1 MARLPSTMGLLA
13 FAAASRHLS
22 FVKAA
27 EELNVTPGAVS
38 RQIQSLE
45 GFLGA
50 RLFQRHHRRVEL
62 TPLGRDYLGEIHGP
76 LERLQEA
83 SARLR
88 QDSRSGALSICA
100 YPTFAIRWFI
110 PRWGRFYDRHPDVDV
125 RLTTSLNPVDFARD
139 DYDLAV
145 QVLPDGQ
152 SRPGLAAH
160 KLLEVDTFPVCH
172 PNLAGLLH
180 APGDLANLTLLHG
193 APRPWDWQRW
203 LTAVGAAEV
212 DASQGLRFESMN
224 LAIQAALEGLG
235 VAIGI
240 EALIGDDLA
249 AGRLVRP
256 FSLGRRSGRPFCL
269 VYPDAKAD
277 NPNLIAFRD
286 WLLEE
291 AEAEAA

>member
-1 MARLPSTMGLLA
+1 MHRLPSTMALLA

-27 EELNVTPGAVS
+27 QELNVTPGAVS

-45 GFLGA
+45 DFLGA

-62 TPLGRDYLGEIHGP
+62 TPRGRDYLGEILGA
-76 LERLQEA
+76 LERISEA

-88 QDSRSGALSICA
+88 QDSQSGALSICA

-110 PRWGRFYDRHPDVDV
+110 PRWGRFYDRHPDMDV
-125 RLTTSLNPVDFARD
+125 RLTTSLTPVDFARD

-145 QVLPDGQ
+145 QVVPDGH
-152 SRPGLAAH
+152 RLPGLAVH
-160 KLLEVDTFPVCH
+160 KLLEVDTFPICH
-172 PNLAGLLH
+172 R
-180 APGDLANLTLLHG
+180 DLARALREPRDLARQTLLHG

-203 LTAVGAAEV
+203 LAAAGAGDV

-256 FSLGRRSGRPFCL
+256 FALNRRSGRPFCL
-269 VYPDAKAD
+269 VYREANAE
-277 NPNLIAFRD
+277 NTNLTAFRD

-291 AEAEAA
+291 ASAA

>member
-1 MARLPSTMGLLA
+1 MHRLPSTMALLA

-27 EELNVTPGAVS
+27 QELNVTPGAVS

-45 GFLGA
+45 EFLGA

-62 TPLGRDYLGEIHGP
+62 TPLGRDYLGEIHGA
-76 LERLQEA
+76 LNRISEA
-83 SARLR
+83 SARVR
-88 QDSRSGALSICA
+88 QDSQSGALSICA

-110 PRWGRFYDRHPDVDV
+110 PRWGRFYDRYPDMDV
-125 RLTTSLNPVDFARD
+125 RLTTSLTPVDFARD

-145 QVLPDGQ
+145 QVVPDG
-152 SRPGLAAH
+152 RRLPGLAVH

-172 PNLAGLLH
+172 PDLAGMLTS
-180 APGDLANLTLLHG
+180 PQDLARLTLLHG

-203 LTAVGAAEV
+203 LAAAGAGDV

-256 FSLGRRSGRPFCL
+256 FDLNRRSGRPFCL
-269 VYPDAKAD
+269 VYREANAE
-277 NPNLIAFRD
+277 NTNLTAFRD

-291 AEAEAA
+291 ASAA